1 MEVADRPTG
10 AMAASMALQDRLL
23 ARGYRS
29 LLLAT
34 ARTGLCAGIG
44 ARIKVGS
51 NTNDNKAAVSTRHN
65 GRARRTRWIRVLPE
79 EPFAR

>member
-1 MEVADRPTG
+1 MLDSGTELN
-10 AMAASMALQDRLL
+10 S
-23 ARGYRS
+23 S
-29 LLLAT
+29 
-34 ARTGLCAGIG
+34 ISS
-44 ARIKVGS
+44 RIKVLS